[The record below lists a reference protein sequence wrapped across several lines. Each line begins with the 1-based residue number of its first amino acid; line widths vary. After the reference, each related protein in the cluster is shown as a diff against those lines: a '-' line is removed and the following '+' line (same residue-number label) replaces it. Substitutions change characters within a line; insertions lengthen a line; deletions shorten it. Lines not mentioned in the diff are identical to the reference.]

1 MPASSQTS
9 SSASGEWPTG
19 SSSSRG
25 PRTRSSCI
33 RPSSPPRRSSPT
45 PSADGNR
52 SRDAGRSATRRRRRC
67 VSTWSG
73 SPSRSTR
80 SSRTRS
86 TTPRR
91 ATGSRSAF
99 AARTRTPSS
108 PYATPDPGSPHP
120 ISTGSSG
127 ASRVRT
133 RAGAVRRADP
143 ASGSP
148 SSRRSRTATV
158 VGSTSPARKD
168 RERRSSSASP
178 SRRLN
183 RAGWRRHSRRS
194 FSAATTWSE
203 TRMRAWPLDPLLIAG
218 LIVSGAIYL
227 RADRRVRARRGGVL
241 PGTRPW
247 WFVGGLSVILV
258 SLQGPLDARAGTSF
272 TAHMVQHL
280 LLTMV
285 AAPLLVLGAPIALAL
300 LACTPA
306 ARRRLVSVLRTPPV
320 RVATNPIFAWG
331 LFVVVLWGTHF
342 TDLYSIALR
351 NNAVHAV
358 EHLLYLGAAVLFWIP
373 VVG

>member
-1 MPASSQTS
+1 
-9 SSASGEWPTG
+9 
-19 SSSSRG
+19 
-25 PRTRSSCI
+25 
-33 RPSSPPRRSSPT
+33 
-45 PSADGNR
+45 
-52 SRDAGRSATRRRRRC
+52 
-67 VSTWSG
+67 
-73 SPSRSTR
+73 
-80 SSRTRS
+80 
-86 TTPRR
+86 
-91 ATGSRSAF
+91 
-99 AARTRTPSS
+99 
-108 PYATPDPGSPHP
+108 
-120 ISTGSSG
+120 
-127 ASRVRT
+127 
-133 RAGAVRRADP
+133 
-143 ASGSP
+143 
-148 SSRRSRTATV
+148 
-158 VGSTSPARKD
+158 
-168 RERRSSSASP
+168 
-178 SRRLN
+178 
-183 RAGWRRHSRRS
+183 
-194 FSAATTWSE
+194 
-203 TRMRAWPLDPLLIAG
+203 MRAWPLDPLLIAG

-306 ARRRLVSVLRTPPV
+306 ARRRLVSVLRTPPL

-373 VVG
+373 VVGIDPSPSRLSHPARILYLFLAMPAMAFLGLALISATHVLYPSYLQYRNLAGELRDQAAAGAIMWAGTMFLIVPALAFVLFDWMRADEQEARRIDARLLRSQEPATTADGV